1 MLRVIGFWVCVDGL
15 ARFEVSVGGP
25 VTNRDDVRRWEDAG
39 VDRLIVSP
47 WARSREA
54 VEGLERFAGLV
65 YG

>member
-1 MLRVIGFWVCVDGL
+1 MRASYGRAD
-15 ARFEVSVGGP
+15 ARFEVTVGGP
-25 VTNRDDVRRWEDAG
+25 VETRDDVRRWEDAG

-54 VEGLERFAGLV
+54 VEGLKRFAEVV

>member
-1 MLRVIGFWVCVDGL
+1 MRASYGRSES
-15 ARFEVSVGGP
+15 RFEVSVGGP
-25 VTNRDDVRRWEDAG
+25 VASRDDVHRWEDAG

-54 VEGLERFAGLV
+54 VDGLERFAELV

>member
-1 MLRVIGFWVCVDGL
+1 MRASYGRFD

-25 VTNRDDVRRWEDAG
+25 VASRDDVERWEDAG
-39 VDRLIVSP
+39 VDRLIVAP

-54 VEGLERFAGLV
+54 VDGLERFAELV